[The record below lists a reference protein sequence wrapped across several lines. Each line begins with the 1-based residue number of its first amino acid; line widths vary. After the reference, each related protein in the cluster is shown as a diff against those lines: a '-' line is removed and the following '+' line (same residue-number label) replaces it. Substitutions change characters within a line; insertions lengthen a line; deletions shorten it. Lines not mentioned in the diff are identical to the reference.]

1 MRLQPSLPLLR
12 PTRCAALDAQ
22 LRLLP
27 WLFCD
32 APAHQTHTLTPRRRP
47 FRSDFKPLP
56 EECADAVAVLAY
68 AALRLSDR
76 QNRHGWVRALEAL
89 LDHPC
94 APLDAA
100 AHCLA
105 GKPRRRAQPYPPR
118 VHTRTHTHTYAHTH
132 SLTHMRAFCCVL
144 CCIFRLYC
152 FFVVLVCES
161 VYLCLRLYVF
171 CTTFHC
177 VRLHLCSFDCAH
189 SSSHRTHLCSPSSM
203 HFLSFSIKHFS
214 PKNLTPLFALR
225 FPASRPAHPPPLLT
239 LLPSILLPPPLPLAT
254 PAFHVLAAQLPS
266 LASAGA
272 EHAHERA
279 CLARVLRLALGAVSR
294 SPGPNTRASK
304 QAAQGTASPSH
315 RQLLFQHGHR
325 ALVSSSKRTH
335 VENTRREH
343 TPPLLHSLHASI
355 GHASFVCVQSPTPT
369 RTTLFQHSN
378 HHHHHP
384 VPPSAWAKLLCATA
398 GVLNQKGDGDAAL
411 EV

>member
-1 MRLQPSLPLLR
+1 MRSCACCLGSFATLLHIKHTHSRPAVALSAPISSRCRKSVPMLLPCWR
-12 PTRCAALDAQ
+12 MRRCAFRTGKTAMAGSG
-22 LRLLP
+22 RWRRCSTTP
-27 WLFCD
+27 VRRSTRPRI
-32 APAHQTHTLTPRRRP
+32 ASPVNREGAHNHIPPAYT
-47 FRSDFKPLP
+47 
-56 EECADAVAVLAY
+56 
-68 AALRLSDR
+68 
-76 QNRHGWVRALEAL
+76 RA
-89 LDHPC
+89 
-94 APLDAA
+94 
-100 AHCLA
+100 
-105 GKPRRRAQPYPPR
+105 
-118 VHTRTHTHTYAHTH
+118 HTRTHTHTHTH
-132 SLTHMRAFCCVL
+132 SHTCARFAVFSAAFFA
-144 CCIFRLYC
+144 CI
-152 FFVVLVCES
+152 V
-161 VYLCLRLYVF
+161 
-171 CTTFHC
+171 
-177 VRLHLCSFDCAH
+177 
-189 SSSHRTHLCSPSSM
+189 SSSSLCASLCICAYDCMSFAPLSIVCAFTCVPSTVRIHHRTALICARLLQCTSFLFPSNISARRTS
-203 HFLSFSIKHFS
+203 HRFS
-214 PKNLTPLFALR
+214 PFAFQR
-225 FPASRPAHPPPLLT
+225 RALLT